1 MRVNTIGNKEVF
13 VEQLKKRETAEEED
27 PLSVFMYA
35 LKAPE
40 TRRQYP
46 RRAKVFFDFLKL
58 EAPLEK
64 QARVFLS
71 KAKQNPQWAQS
82 SLMQFIAFQKE
93 RARAGEISHSTISN
107 YYKATKLFVEMNTD
121 TPLVNWKKIA
131 KGLPTGRK
139 AANDR
144 APTLDEL
151 RELSEYPD
159 RRIKPIVYVMASS
172 GIRIGAWDYLKWKN
186 ITPIN
191 DSKTGEL
198 VAAKLIVYAGEPDEY
213 YCFIT
218 PEAYTSA
225 KQWIE
230 YREQHGEKLTYDSW
244 LMRDLWQTTTM
255 NYGAKFGL
263 ATYPKKLKSS
273 GIKSLLERAIKAQG
287 LWKPLSEGTTRREWK
302 GAHGLRKYYKSRA
315 EQVMK
320 PINVELTMG
329 HDIGIS
335 TCYYKPTERE
345 VSEDY
350 QKAVNLLTINGDNI
364 ILQRQVEVLREKS
377 DDNELLIKGRLSQK
391 EKAIELLQQKDSLNT
406 DAIAALSDRLTEVI
420 KEIKILKKNT

>member
-1 MRVNTIGNKEVF
+1 LRVNTIGNKEVF

-172 GIRIGAWDYLKWKN
+172 GIRIGAWD
-186 ITPIN
+186 
-191 DSKTGEL
+191 
-198 VAAKLIVYAGEPDEY
+198 
-213 YCFIT
+213 
-218 PEAYTSA
+218 
-225 KQWIE
+225 
-230 YREQHGEKLTYDSW
+230 
-244 LMRDLWQTTTM
+244 
-255 NYGAKFGL
+255 
-263 ATYPKKLKSS
+263 
-273 GIKSLLERAIKAQG
+273 
-287 LWKPLSEGTTRREWK
+287 
-302 GAHGLRKYYKSRA
+302 
-315 EQVMK
+315 
-320 PINVELTMG
+320 
-329 HDIGIS
+329 
-335 TCYYKPTERE
+335 
-345 VSEDY
+345 
-350 QKAVNLLTINGDNI
+350 
-364 ILQRQVEVLREKS
+364 
-377 DDNELLIKGRLSQK
+377 
-391 EKAIELLQQKDSLNT
+391 
-406 DAIAALSDRLTEVI
+406 
-420 KEIKILKKNT
+420 